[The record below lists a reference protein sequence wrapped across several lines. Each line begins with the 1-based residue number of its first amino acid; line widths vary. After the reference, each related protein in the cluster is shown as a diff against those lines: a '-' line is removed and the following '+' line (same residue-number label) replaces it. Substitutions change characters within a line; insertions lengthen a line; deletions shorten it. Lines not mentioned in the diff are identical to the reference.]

1 MFPRTLGSVLMVIG
15 GIWAIQGYGLMETGS
30 PMDEQPLWA
39 VLGTIAF
46 VAGLG
51 LVFLQRRAKN
61 GVEPKP

>member
-1 MFPRTLGSVLMVIG
+1 MIVIG
-15 GIWAIQGYGLMETGS
+15 AVWSVQGYGLMETGS

-51 LVFLQRRAKN
+51 LVFFQRRAKKE
-61 GVEPKP
+61 VEPKP